1 MSNTVTIDGDRFKS
15 MREAKHF
22 TQKKLAEAIGMTES
36 TIYKNERPGHHE
48 IYRNTLIA
56 IITTLAI
63 EASDICVV
71 SEVVHGSADEFVEEL
86 PILESDD
93 ENESGDS
100 SVQQEHPTITLSPYA
115 DEPLKMATAG
125 LLKQEGSEDRV
136 SVAIACVAGYLRSIV
151 WRAPDLK
158 CHTQGLIASITPALG
173 SSLLD
178 THPVVMGELW
188 SGIKNNLASLAELE
202 SLPAYAQNENR
213 MVIDLLMQSRLNN
226 DNSEKLRA
234 VRAALYW
241 LRDYWQ
247 YICQEMT
254 AYYAWNDIC
263 CVLTGAPTDY
273 TTRSYIIS
281 QINEFALYVSIHD
294 PIYKMVHKGG
304 RNV

>member
-1 MSNTVTIDGDRFKS
+1 MHKS
-15 MREAKHF
+15 TEESFANFQMRRADPK
-22 TQKKLAEAIGMTES
+22 TPS
-36 TIYKNERPGHHE
+36 TIVDKNSTGFAFIIKIASIEQKTSAISTAITRIDNDFQTGIGERLTTWKGRLRVCFSRVF
-48 IYRNTLIA
+48 IVSTLLSFGIFLV
-56 IITTLAI
+56 IFFGLCHKQTYL
-63 EASDICVV
+63 
-71 SEVVHGSADEFVEEL
+71 FF
-86 PILESDD
+86 
-93 ENESGDS
+93 SG
-100 SVQQEHPTITLSPYA
+100 
-115 DEPLKMATAG
+115 
-125 LLKQEGSEDRV
+125 V

-173 SSLLD
+173 SSQLD

-202 SLPAYAQNENR
+202 SLPVYAQDENR

-247 YICQEMT
+247 YICQEMP
-254 AYYAWNDIC
+254 AYYAWNDVC